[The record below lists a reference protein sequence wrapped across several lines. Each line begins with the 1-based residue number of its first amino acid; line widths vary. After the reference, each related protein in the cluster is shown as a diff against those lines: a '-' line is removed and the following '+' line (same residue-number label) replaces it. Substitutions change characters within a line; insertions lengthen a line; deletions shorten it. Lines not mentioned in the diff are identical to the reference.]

1 MMRNVIGRYMKS
13 HFSFSFVFALLAML
27 FLSVKPASAQTSNDT
42 QRYIEQYRKAALEQ
56 EKLYGIPATI
66 TLAQGILESSS
77 GKSMLTVKAN
87 NHFGVKAGK
96 SWTGPIFQAWD
107 DEPQKSR
114 FRHYASASESFR
126 DHSLLLANSSRY
138 KSLFTH
144 SVFDYRSWANGL
156 QKCGYAT
163 AKHYAQALIGIIDT
177 YRLYTV
183 NGGVKLRAGKTVT
196 IVRYTQDETPV
207 FDEECQMDE
216 DEDSEEQESVSRTLN
231 RYMVENNG
239 VRCTILYPGQT
250 LSSIAMKYD
259 IEQGKLLE
267 FNEIKNADKL
277 DEGDIVY
284 LEKKKTKYK
293 GLRDYYRVKE
303 GDTMHSVAQEFG
315 LKVSALAKLNKKN
328 EFSIL
333 KEGEKLELK

>member
-1 MMRNVIGRYMKS
+1 MKRI
-13 HFSFSFVFALLAML
+13 VQTLLVCIISMWAAM
-27 FLSVKPASAQTSNDT
+27 VSAQNRSDT
-42 QRYIEQYRKAALEQ
+42 QLYIEKYRQAALDQ
-56 EKLYGIPATI
+56 ERQYGIPATI

-126 DHSLLLANSSRY
+126 DHALLLANSSRY
-138 KSLFTH
+138 KPLFTH
-144 SVFDYRSWANGL
+144 SVYDYRGWANGL

-163 AKHYAQALIGIIDT
+163 AKHYAEALIGIIDT
-177 YRLYTV
+177 YRLYAL

-196 IVRYTQDETPV
+196 IVRNANSNNGPV
-207 FDEECQMDE
+207 FDASCQMADDE
-216 DEDSEEQESVSRTLN
+216 ESEEEMSVSRAIN

-250 LSSIAMKYD
+250 LASISMKYD
-259 IEQGKLLE
+259 IEQSKLLE
-267 FNEIKNADKL
+267 FNEVRNADKFE
-277 DEGDIVY
+277 EGDIVY

-315 LKVSALAKLNKKN
+315 LKVEALAKMNKKN
-328 EFSIL
+328 EFSFL
-333 KEGEKLELK
+333 KEGERLELK

>member
-1 MMRNVIGRYMKS
+1 MRNIVQKI
-13 HFSFSFVFALLAML
+13 HLWLATVLLMM
-27 FLSVKPASAQTSNDT
+27 VVPVSAQTSSDT

-144 SVFDYRSWANGL
+144 SIYDYRAWANGL

-163 AKHYAQALIGIIDT
+163 AKHYAKALIGIIDT

-196 IVRYTQDETPV
+196 IVRYANDAPV
-207 FDEECQMDE
+207 FNEDCQMSE
-216 DEDSEEQESVSRTLN
+216 DEDSEEQESVSRALN
-231 RYMVENNG
+231 RYMIENNG

-250 LSSIAMKYD
+250 LASISMKYD
-259 IEQGKLLE
+259 IEQSKLLE
-267 FNEIKNADKL
+267 FNETSNADKFE
-277 DEGDIVY
+277 EGDIVY

-293 GLRDYYRVKE
+293 GLKDYYRVKE
-303 GDTMHSVAQEFG
+303 GDTMHSIAQEFG
-315 LKVSALAKLNKKN
+315 LKVTALAKLNKKN

-333 KEGEKLELK
+333 REGEKLELK